1 MAKRTPTRT
10 THEEQMAG
18 RGKRTASTTTVIDL
32 VPAFDRE
39 EVELTIRAGDAI
51 KKFLAGVPAFFAK
64 ARTLELNAKMALEK
78 AKTTPKPKTA
88 EEDETIQRLIKANS
102 VDTKEIEEHWT
113 ITSILNGMH
122 KRSVAVRKR
131 GTDAR
136 EEAGRLWNALH
147 NGYTEEAKRAAEI
160 ETERRR
166 VAAEAVAQADRD
178 RELAEIDRKA
188 LEAEEA
194 SADLSEREEVF
205 ADTVF
210 QRLGPGYELDLKLA
224 IAAAKVAGYKDP
236 EAAGRKLMASDK
248 VTKAIKGKYE
258 SAALREQLAAVRETP
273 LDVQVA
279 EVKADIVRAPGA
291 HDRTNYSADLLDEAA
306 LIEAIFAG
314 KYGIPRT
321 ILSINRAELNKEA
334 RDLKELINRWPGVK
348 LVKTTKV
355 V

>member
-10 THEEQMAG
+10 TSTKDTGKIFRHAPTEE
-18 RGKRTASTTTVIDL
+18 L
-32 VPAFDRE
+32 VPSFDRE

-147 NGYTEEAKRAAEI
+147 NGYTEEAKRAAE
-160 ETERRR
+160 TLCMDFHRQHRVQVR
-166 VAAEAVAQADRD
+166 VARGERTATVDVSDAGAGVPERD
-178 RELAEIDRKA
+178 RQRIFEMFYTTRPGGTGLGLFLARSAVERCGGTIQVLD
-188 LEAEEA
+188 AEPSGA
-194 SADLSEREEVF
+194 CFRITL
-205 ADTVF
+205 
-210 QRLGPGYELDLKLA
+210 P
-224 IAAAKVAGYKDP
+224 AA
-236 EAAGRKLMASDK
+236 
-248 VTKAIKGKYE
+248 
-258 SAALREQLAAVRETP
+258 
-273 LDVQVA
+273 
-279 EVKADIVRAPGA
+279 
-291 HDRTNYSADLLDEAA
+291 
-306 LIEAIFAG
+306 
-314 KYGIPRT
+314 
-321 ILSINRAELNKEA
+321 
-334 RDLKELINRWPGVK
+334 
-348 LVKTTKV
+348 
-355 V
+355 